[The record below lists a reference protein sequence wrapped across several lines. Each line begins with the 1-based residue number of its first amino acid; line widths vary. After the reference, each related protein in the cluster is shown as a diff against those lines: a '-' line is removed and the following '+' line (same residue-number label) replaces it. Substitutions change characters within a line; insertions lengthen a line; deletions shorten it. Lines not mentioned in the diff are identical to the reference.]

1 MILLIDNYDSFVFNL
16 ARYLGE
22 LGARRMVLRNDALTV
37 DEALA
42 LRPAAILLSPGPK
55 APDQAGICL
64 DLVRAASGRVPLLGI
79 CLGHQAIVQ
88 ALGGQ
93 VRRAARPRHGLA
105 SPCSHDGDGLF
116 CGLPSP
122 FDVGRYHSL
131 VAEPA
136 PGGPLRVKARAVDDG
151 EVMAVAHDRH
161 PTWGLQFHPESVLTR
176 HGLALLGNFLRL
188 SRAWQPEVP

>member
-22 LGARRMVLRNDALTV
+22 LGARRRVVRNDALTV
-37 DEALA
+37 EEALA
-42 LRPAAILLSPGPK
+42 MQPTAILLSPGPK

-105 SPCSHDGDGLF
+105 SPCNHGGDGLF
-116 CGLPSP
+116 FGLPSP

-136 PGGPLRVKARAVDDG
+136 PGGPLRVKARAADDG

-176 HGLALLGNFLRL
+176 HGQALLGNFLRL
-188 SRAWQPEVP
+188 SRAWQPDLP